1 MRSLISQFQKIIRLD
16 GRRPSDVGYLVT
28 RTACGAILALSA
40 TCSLAAAQDA
50 SSTQQKLAN
59 PIASLTLVPIQVN
72 YDRGIGPSDDGYR
85 VNTLV
90 EPVVPFKLNSDLN
103 LVVRTIIPIVGQ
115 DEIFPR
121 AGSQF
126 GLGDTLQSFF
136 LVPPTA
142 NGFTWGAGPALQWRT
157 GTDDLLTSGKWALGP
172 TIVALQQTGPWT
184 VGILANH
191 IWSFAGDNNRDEVN
205 QTYLQPFITYAASG
219 GITYAQNTESTFFWE
234 ASEWSVPINAQVQKL
249 TKLCDQP
256 VQLQA
261 GLRYWAEAPDTG
273 AEGLGGR
280 LGITFILE

>member
-1 MRSLISQFQKIIRLD
+1 
-16 GRRPSDVGYLVT
+16 
-28 RTACGAILALSA
+28 
-40 TCSLAAAQDA
+40 
-50 SSTQQKLAN
+50 
-59 PIASLTLVPIQVN
+59 
-72 YDRGIGPSDDGYR
+72 
-85 VNTLV
+85 
-90 EPVVPFKLNSDLN
+90 
-103 LVVRTIIPIVGQ
+103 
-115 DEIFPR
+115 
-121 AGSQF
+121 
-126 GLGDTLQSFF
+126 
-136 LVPPTA
+136 
-142 NGFTWGAGPALQWRT
+142 
-157 GTDDLLTSGKWALGP
+157 
-172 TIVALQQTGPWT
+172 VALQQTGPWT

-249 TKLCDQP
+249 TKLGDQP